1 MKSST
6 GNGYAEHRQAMST
19 NAIGE
24 LQRQDPEA
32 VSWEYRSCAHSHS
45 PWRHTC
51 QHRCLVLAWT
61 MASAASPLQKF
72 IIYAPDKMDV
82 DTFQRRLAV

>member
-1 MKSST
+1 MKSSA
-6 GNGYAEHRQAMST
+6 GNGYTEHRQAMST
-19 NAIGE
+19 NAIGK
-24 LQRQDPEA
+24 LQRQDR
-32 VSWEYRSCAHSHS
+32 EYRSCAHSHS